1 MNEMPKEQLLV
12 VVGAV
17 TNDRGEYLLTQR
29 HEPENPVVHGRWEF
43 PGGTHHF
50 GESLE
55 QTVVRE
61 LQEEVG
67 ITVAVGT
74 LFAKPA
80 MHIWNYTDRTI
91 QILLVGFHCSYV
103 SGTAKAKEEE
113 IADVRWV
120 KKEDFSQFDFFHTM
134 QSFVD
139 QLS

>member
-1 MNEMPKEQLLV
+1 MLEQKVLV

-43 PGGTHHF
+43 PGGRHDF

-55 QTVVRE
+55 ETVVRE

-67 ITVAVGT
+67 ITVEVGP
-74 LFAKPA
+74 LFAKPT
-80 MHIWNYTDRTI
+80 MHIWNHPDRTI
-91 QILLVGFHCSYV
+91 QILIVGFHCKYV
-103 SGTAKAKEEE
+103 SGTLKAQEEE

-120 KKEDFSQFDFFHTM
+120 KKEDFGQFDFFHTM

-139 QLS
+139 QLP